1 MSQLVLLVFMTAQ
14 DGEACTTL
22 PPEPAM
28 PCRWDFQCPSGK
40 CFKDREQIPCSE
52 CGNPPSVY
60 PPICWWDFQCPTG
73 RCLLP
78 EYIYKLK
85 NTALQDFT
93 VNRMAR
99 SKMVIALQRLQT
111 DAKCNAAD
119 MAGASHHK
127 SVGRIKTAA
136 MLALPATTTHG
147 GVPECV
153 NTLIQI
159 HLLPFFA
166 NNN

>member
-1 MSQLVLLVFMTAQ
+1 MVF
-14 DGEACTTL
+14 
-22 PPEPAM
+22 
-28 PCRWDFQCPSGK
+28 
-40 CFKDREQIPCSE
+40 
-52 CGNPPSVY
+52 
-60 PPICWWDFQCPTG
+60 
-73 RCLLP
+73 
-78 EYIYKLK
+78 
-85 NTALQDFT
+85 
-93 VNRMAR
+93 
-99 SKMVIALQRLQT
+99 ALQRLQT